1 MSNFGTGVD
10 CSGHLQIVLQQA
22 YQYKLKSTKN
32 IKSSLTLV
40 FECKGSKWRK
50 RLRNCIKHVKRKKD
64 CFQASHRAVAEI
76 QGEANIYDPCREH
89 FCLGGN
95 NCGQICFPNCCLLI
109 LMPIWL
115 DGGGVV
121 LLLLMEGCR
130 VMKQTKVKVAISW
143 CKTVCLWNIAA
154 IVIEKEIWEL
164 FGGWK
169 YQMFEFEVHL

>member
-1 MSNFGTGVD
+1 MSNFSTGVG

-76 QGEANIYDPCREH
+76 QGKPTYMTLVQKVFVWGEIIVERFVFQIVALSFSCQSGWMVAVSSC
-89 FCLGGN
+89 FCLWKAAG
-95 NCGQICFPNCCLLI
+95 
-109 LMPIWL
+109 
-115 DGGGVV
+115 
-121 LLLLMEGCR
+121 
-130 VMKQTKVKVAISW
+130 
-143 CKTVCLWNIAA
+143 LWNKQKWKLQSVDA
-154 IVIEKEIWEL
+154 KL
-164 FGGWK
+164 FVCGTL
-169 YQMFEFEVHL
+169 QQSS